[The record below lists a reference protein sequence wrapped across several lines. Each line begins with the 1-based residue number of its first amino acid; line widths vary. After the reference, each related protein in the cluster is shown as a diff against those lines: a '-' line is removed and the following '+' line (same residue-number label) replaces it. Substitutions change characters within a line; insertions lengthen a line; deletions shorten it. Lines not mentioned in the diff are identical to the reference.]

1 MEGNIWYHG
10 SPFLFEV
17 LEAGST
23 VTPWRKLAEAFSHK
37 PDILCIEDDGEIL
50 HNGKGEGFLYR
61 IAEPFAVGEDLFPH
75 PRSTMEE
82 KLEFLTKR
90 PLRVELIGKIPPL
103 GEEFQKRSA
112 RLIASHQ
119 KKKA

>member
-50 HNGKGEGFLYR
+50 HSGKREGFLYR
-61 IAEPFAVGEDLFPH
+61 IAEPLAVGKDVFP
-75 PRSTMEE
+75 
-82 KLEFLTKR
+82 
-90 PLRVELIGKIPPL
+90 IPGQL
-103 GEEFQKRSA
+103 WKRSWNF
-112 RLIASHQ
+112 
-119 KKKA
+119 